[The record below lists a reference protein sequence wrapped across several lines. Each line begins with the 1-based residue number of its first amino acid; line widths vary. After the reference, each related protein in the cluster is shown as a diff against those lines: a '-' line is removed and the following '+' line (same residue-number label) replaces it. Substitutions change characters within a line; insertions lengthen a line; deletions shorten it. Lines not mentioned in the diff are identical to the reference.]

1 MYGANVIIFEGILA
15 FYCPNVL
22 KVCIKFIFEKQVIS
36 LKVLLELH
44 NIFETF
50 QLLDMKVF
58 VDTDSDERL
67 VRRLRR
73 DIQDRGRDLDGVLK
87 QYFKFVKPAFDY
99 YIAPSMVS
107 LKLI

>member
-1 MYGANVIIFEGILA
+1 
-15 FYCPNVL
+15 
-22 KVCIKFIFEKQVIS
+22 
-36 LKVLLELH
+36 
-44 NIFETF
+44 
-50 QLLDMKVF
+50 MKVF

-107 LKLI
+107 LSYLFFCDANNRLHEAKHLSDYFWSKL

>member
-1 MYGANVIIFEGILA
+1 MLYLV
-15 FYCPNVL
+15 Y
-22 KVCIKFIFEKQVIS
+22 
-36 LKVLLELH
+36 
-44 NIFETF
+44 F

-67 VRRLRR
+67 VRRLQR
-73 DIQDRGRDLDGVLK
+73 DISERGRDLDGVLK

-107 LKLI
+107 HKTEKAGQIIMLQRL

>member
-1 MYGANVIIFEGILA
+1 MFRL
-15 FYCPNVL
+15 P
-22 KVCIKFIFEKQVIS
+22 
-36 LKVLLELH
+36 
-44 NIFETF
+44 

-73 DIQDRGRDLDGVLK
+73 DIAERGRELDGVLK

-99 YIAPSMVS
+99 YIAPSMVRVFS
-107 LKLI
+107 HCNFKVLTMAIYFLCYYHNFQTLIHMKIVV

>member
-1 MYGANVIIFEGILA
+1 M
-15 FYCPNVL
+15 
-22 KVCIKFIFEKQVIS
+22 
-36 LKVLLELH
+36 
-44 NIFETF
+44 
-50 QLLDMKVF
+50 F